1 MDKNYLLFVA
11 YVIFSAGAAGAII
24 RKSSP
29 KHRLIAFLFCVW
41 VIAGGILNTHYFV
54 IPIGN
59 FAGFELQFTRILLL
73 AFILYL
79 IYRGFISRHHSAIG
93 PRMCCYEIYLSVY
106 FVLSLVAMLSHLSRS
121 LTLKEITVVY
131 IGWLTFIVFY
141 YTAKNTVDLGFVKAV
156 FYSILCV
163 GIFSSL
169 VSIIQFFIDPYFM
182 RTGGGRVAFAG
193 KLRSDGLFAA
203 EYTQSYFLIPAI
215 MVTLTTIKNKCR
227 YLLVGVFLIG
237 ILLTF
242 HRMSWIITSLT
253 IAGYYLLCASKREK
267 IFAIGSILAL
277 SLITLFM
284 VLSLQTVLNVNS
296 DFLNERLFDDT
307 ISGRTSIYE
316 MAFRRIQNTWL
327 FGVGSVRTN
336 VYYADI
342 IKSGDVGVA
351 TGETGGIHNLFLN
364 MGYFYGLPVVISFCL
379 FLISTMIFF
388 AKKIHRF
395 GSFYFVP
402 TATVG
407 MFILAN
413 LSNWF
418 YLNTEVSLLL
428 SIILGISVAV
438 NQKQLN
444 IHEIIVFK
452 KIAKV

>member
-1 MDKNYLLFVA
+1 MDINYLLFVA
-11 YVIFSAGAAGAII
+11 YVIFSACAAGTII

-29 KHRLIAFLFCVW
+29 KHRSVAFLFCVW
-41 VIAGGILNTHYFV
+41 IIAGDILNTHNFV

-73 AFILYL
+73 AFTLYL
-79 IYRGFISRHHSAIG
+79 IYRRFIGRHPSAIG
-93 PRMCCYEIYLSVY
+93 IRMYRYEIYLSLY
-106 FVLSLVAMLSHLSRS
+106 FVLSFVAMLFHLSRS
-121 LTLKEITVVY
+121 LTLKEIAVVY
-131 IGWLTFIVFY
+131 SGWLTFLVFY

-163 GIFSSL
+163 GILSSL

-182 RTGGGRVAFAG
+182 RTGVGRVAFAG
-193 KLRSDGLFAA
+193 KLRSDGLFTA
-203 EYTQSYFLIPAI
+203 EYMQSYFLIPAI
-215 MVTLTTIKNKCR
+215 LVTLTIIKNKCR

-253 IAGYYLLCASKREK
+253 ITGYYLLCASKREK
-267 IFAIGSILAL
+267 IFALGGILTL
-277 SLITLFM
+277 SLTM
-284 VLSLQTVLNVNS
+284 VFVVSLGSNVLNINS
-296 DFLNERLFDDT
+296 DFVNERLFSDT
-307 ISGRTSIYE
+307 MSGRTSIYE
-316 MAFRRIQNTWL
+316 VAFRRMQNTWL

-336 VYYADI
+336 IYYADI
-342 IKSGDVGVA
+342 LKSGEGWAA
-351 TGETGGIHNLFLN
+351 TGEIGGIHNLFLN
-364 MGYFYGLPVVISFCL
+364 MGYFYGLPVVFSFCL

-388 AKKIHRF
+388 TKKMYRF

-402 TATVG
+402 TATIG

-418 YLNTEVSLLL
+418 YLNMHVPLLL

-438 NQKQLN
+438 YQKRLN
-444 IHEIIVFK
+444 IHEIIVF
-452 KIAKV
+452 